1 MHKTQAYQAIEVDD
15 GGTIASLLKGFTL
28 TASVAMRMENCL
40 DQCIIH
46 RSLNVMKT
54 FFGTNEESI

>member
-1 MHKTQAYQAIEVDD
+1 MHTTQAYHPMEVDD
-15 GGTIASLLKGFTL
+15 DGPIASLLKGFTL
-28 TASVAMRMENCL
+28 TASVAMRMANCL

-54 FFGTNEESI
+54 FFGTNEERI